1 MLDLKAT
8 RKLPP
13 EIVALEKEVAQ
24 NGPAP
29 AQSSAAPHNVP

>member
-13 EIVALEKEVAQ
+13 EIVAPEKEVAQ
-24 NGPAP
+24 NGLAP
-29 AQSSAAPHNVP
+29 AQSGAPLHNGP